1 MKVALMIGCLAV
13 ATSPALAQDAVPVWQ
28 VTTPKDAPATLVY
41 GSGTPQNIQLTCN
54 RKSGEITLILAVH
67 RRLADHKVGQV
78 WVDGAGVPAP
88 WPASVKLLSGTASAT
103 LRGQAQAAP
112 NGTQV
117 TTDVSTNAPVLK
129 AFAKTG
135 AINLTSLAE
144 PILPTLAKPGMVRK
158 FIGFCK

>member
-1 MKVALMIGCLAV
+1 MKAALMIGCLAM
-13 ATSPALAQDAVPVWQ
+13 ATSLAVAQDIVPAWL

-41 GSGTPQNIQLTCN
+41 SSGTAQNIHLTCN
-54 RKSGEITLILAVH
+54 KKSGEITLDLTVQ

-78 WVDGAGVPAP
+78 WVDAAGIAAP
-88 WPASVKLLSGTASAT
+88 WPASVKLISGTASAT
-103 LRGQAQAAP
+103 LRGQAQATP
-112 NGTQV
+112 DGTRV

-135 AINLTSLAE
+135 AITLITLAE
-144 PILPTLAKPGMVRK
+144 PVLPALVKPGMVRK